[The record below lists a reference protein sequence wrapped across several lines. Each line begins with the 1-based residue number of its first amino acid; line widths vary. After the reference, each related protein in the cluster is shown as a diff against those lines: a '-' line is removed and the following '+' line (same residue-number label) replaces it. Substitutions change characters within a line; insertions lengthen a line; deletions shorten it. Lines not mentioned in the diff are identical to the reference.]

1 MTSKRWTDLQGLY
14 LAKRVKRNV
23 LKNNLLRCVVEVLSA
38 HRSSDRI
45 AFQRLTQWFANRATV
60 TNLPRHNI
68 LAWLPLLQQLHQIR
82 NPRPRRRTTVQQFM
96 RDHADTV
103 NAAFVSK
110 YTDSRNFSSPQ
121 RMNLR
126 YDLAKS
132 MLSRR
137 YSHLVAGLDEKAV
150 TEHKASMEEWEV
162 VLQDISLAEDVS
174 QWVLFLFSDFVDSC
188 LHAQDS

>member
-1 MTSKRWTDLQGLY
+1 
-14 LAKRVKRNV
+14 
-23 LKNNLLRCVVEVLSA
+23 
-38 HRSSDRI
+38 
-45 AFQRLTQWFANRATV
+45 
-60 TNLPRHNI
+60 
-68 LAWLPLLQQLHQIR
+68 
-82 NPRPRRRTTVQQFM
+82 M